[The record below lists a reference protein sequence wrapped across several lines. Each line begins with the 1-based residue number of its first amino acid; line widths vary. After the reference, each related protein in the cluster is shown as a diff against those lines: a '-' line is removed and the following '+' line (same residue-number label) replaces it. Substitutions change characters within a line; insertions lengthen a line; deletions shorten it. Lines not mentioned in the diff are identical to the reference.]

1 MFVLWQWVVEVG
13 WCGGEDK
20 ESSVIIGL
28 LPKTALKFHRSQM
41 SANKICGC
49 KRKLLVLW
57 LSVMDVKLLL
67 VFLTPLTGF
76 LQLLVGSPQVFR
88 AELRLQELEEELLS
102 CWVLQSLL
110 QTETPLLYS
119 LLTGLFTGEKRGKI
133 PVTHIGEA
141 CLEGIFVSGYLEND
155 FKLLFN
161 DLFSILCGRI
171 GCH

>member
-1 MFVLWQWVVEVG
+1 MFLLWQWVVKVG

-28 LPKTALKFHRSQM
+28 LPKAALKFHRSQM

-57 LSVMDVKLLL
+57 LSVIDVKLLL
-67 VFLTPLTGF
+67 VFLTPLTGV

-119 LLTGLFTGEKRGKI
+119 LLTGLFTGKSEEKYQLPTKEKPALR
-133 PVTHIGEA
+133 ESM
-141 CLEGIFVSGYLEND
+141 CLDI
-155 FKLLFN
+155 
-161 DLFSILCGRI
+161 
-171 GCH
+171 